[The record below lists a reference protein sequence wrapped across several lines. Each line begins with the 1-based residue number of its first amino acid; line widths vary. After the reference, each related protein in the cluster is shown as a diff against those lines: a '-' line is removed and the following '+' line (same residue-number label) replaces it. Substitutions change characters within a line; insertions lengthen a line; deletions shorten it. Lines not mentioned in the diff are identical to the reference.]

1 MKYTVDQY
9 KTLAERF
16 NAQPFLGKLILIK
29 NHPDIF
35 TIESDG
41 YNMRLRLEEE
51 AQKAEIDLLFVFPE
65 FMEFSHIK
73 DVFSLVDI
81 KIKNLL

>member
-1 MKYTVDQY
+1 MKYTAEQY

-16 NAQPFLGKLILIK
+16 NKQPFLGKLIHIK
-29 NHPDIF
+29 NNPDIF

-51 AQKAEIDLLFVFPE
+51 AQKAELDLLFEFPE

-73 DVFSLVDI
+73 DIFSLVNI
-81 KIKNLL
+81 KIKNL